1 MPIPCLLTV
10 VEQNHQVFVP
20 LAFRFKV
27 DHQSV
32 FKIFDISLTV
42 IWRQLWWKYLFH
54 QAGTLAEDLRRRAG
68 RGVAGALVAGS
79 LTGGA
84 ATVSTGGAEAGTSTS
99 AVSSLK
105 IACRYGA
112 ITRDVSQWTI
122 SAM

>member
-1 MPIPCLLTV
+1 MPCLLTV

-79 LTGGA
+79 FTGGA

-112 ITRDVSQWTI
+112 ITCDVSQWTI